1 MRPLLRG
8 QRILPSSLTFS
19 FEKIW
24 IKIKIEIKGKIKGSG
39 RGRPLPHGPISA
51 GEDERHGRSRY
62 TQ

>member
-24 IKIKIEIKGKIKGSG
+24 IEIKGKIKGSG